1 MAKRKPRSSQQDD
14 EQLVNVVEQ
23 TQQAQDFLEKNG
35 NLLFG
40 ILAAAVLVIGGI
52 FAYNNFYKLPQQK
65 EAIQQMAQ
73 AQYQFERDS
82 FSSALTNP
90 GGGFMGFLD
99 IIDNYGGTPAGNAA
113 KYYAGVSYLNLGK
126 HQAAIDYLEQF
137 SADGEILPIMKY
149 GAIGDAHAELNDLGT
164 ALGYYEDAVA
174 AGGIE
179 ALQAYYLQKIGM
191 LNEKQGNYAAALSAY
206 QKIKTDYP
214 TSPAGRDIEK
224 YIMRVETKS

>member
-40 ILAAAVLVIGGI
+40 ILAVAVLLIGGI

-65 EAIQQMAQ
+65 EAVQQMAQ

-99 IIDNYGGTPAGNAA
+99 IIDSYGSTTAGNAA

-126 HQAAIDYLEQF
+126 YQAAIDYLDQF
-137 SADGEILPIMKY
+137 DADGEILPIMKY
-149 GAIGDAHAELNDLGT
+149 GALGDAYAELNDLGS
-164 ALGYYEDAVA
+164 ALGYYEDAVS

-179 ALQAYYLQKIGM
+179 ALQAYYLKKIGM
-191 LNEKQGNYAAALSAY
+191 LNEKQGNYAAALDAY
-206 QKIKTDYP
+206 QQIKSNYP
-214 TSPAGRDIEK
+214 TSPDGRDIEK